1 MCYTLGMRG
10 IHDSEFETK
19 NLEGKTAEEIRAAKV
34 ALLEKIIAD
43 QREILRDTLGR
54 DTMMTFIPYKEVLEL
69 YDNGLEIPE
78 DMTLVWANDNYGYI
92 RRYPSEKEKGR
103 RGGNG
108 IYYHNSYWAPPS
120 MSYVF
125 LCSIPLA
132 HTRNELQKAWDEGIR
147 RLWVLNSGAMKP
159 LEQEITFFLR
169 LAWEIGKTGALTEDV
184 DAFVADWIDRMFTGK
199 IGRQVSGLLN
209 DFSQLTN
216 VRKLENMDYDAFSQT
231 AYGDEAAV
239 RIHRYEKMF
248 AEGNALYGRLPAEER
263 DAFFQ
268 MVLMRIHA
276 AYFTSLSYY
285 YGDRSTLMYDRGN
298 MQAAAFYTE
307 KSRET
312 EDARRQ
318 LIHYYNKV
326 ICGGKWNGILDPEGF
341 PPPRAAMMPICTPP
355 LKIEGDP
362 SMRVDIWNDGTELF

>member
-1 MCYTLGMRG
+1 
-10 IHDSEFETK
+10 
-19 NLEGKTAEEIRAAKV
+19 
-34 ALLEKIIAD
+34 
-43 QREILRDTLGR
+43 
-54 DTMMTFIPYKEVLEL
+54 
-69 YDNGLEIPE
+69 
-78 DMTLVWANDNYGYI
+78 
-92 RRYPSEKEKGR
+92 
-103 RGGNG
+103 
-108 IYYHNSYWAPPS
+108 
-120 MSYVF
+120 
-125 LCSIPLA
+125 
-132 HTRNELQKAWDEGIR
+132 
-147 RLWVLNSGAMKP
+147 
-159 LEQEITFFLR
+159 
-169 LAWEIGKTGALTEDV
+169 
-184 DAFVADWIDRMFTGK
+184 MFTGK

-326 ICGGKWNGILDPEGF
+326 I
-341 PPPRAAMMPICTPP
+341 
-355 LKIEGDP
+355 
-362 SMRVDIWNDGTELF
+362 